1 VTVNFGEELG
11 ESLYQHESLGGISED
26 VRLCGFARVA
36 VYTIL
41 RKSGDAS
48 TICYECWER
57 VNSV

>member
-41 RKSGDAS
+41 RKNRRCEYHLLRMLG
-48 TICYECWER
+48 TCE
-57 VNSV
+57 